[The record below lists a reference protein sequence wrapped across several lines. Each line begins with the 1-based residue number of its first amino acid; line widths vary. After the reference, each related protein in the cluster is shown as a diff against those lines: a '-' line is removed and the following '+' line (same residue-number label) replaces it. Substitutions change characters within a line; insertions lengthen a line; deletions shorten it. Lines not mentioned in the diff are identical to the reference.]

1 MGTIAY
7 QNYILYNF
15 SQVISFSYV
24 YRTYDP
30 YTNKKKVL
38 SRPYLIDTIA
48 QINHEEEQ
56 YYDKTKKELLTEQI

>member
-1 MGTIAY
+1 M
-7 QNYILYNF
+7 
-15 SQVISFSYV
+15 
-24 YRTYDP
+24 
-30 YTNKKKVL
+30 NKKKVL